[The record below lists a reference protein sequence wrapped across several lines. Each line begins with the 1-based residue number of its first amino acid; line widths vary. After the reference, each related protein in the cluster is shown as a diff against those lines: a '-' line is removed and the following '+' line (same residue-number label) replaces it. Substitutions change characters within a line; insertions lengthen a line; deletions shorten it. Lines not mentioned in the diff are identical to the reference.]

1 MLVKDVKKLVKNVIR
16 KFGSNNPFI
25 LCEALGIIVRFEDL
39 GNIRGVFL
47 SDKRKKIIH
56 VNCNLDSNIQRQV
69 CAHELGHA
77 LLHNVTNTVF
87 WDTHT
92 YLVTDK
98 IEAEAN
104 MFAAELL
111 IDDMILK
118 EFEGYSQ
125 DHIANI
131 LGVQERMV
139 EYKFTQLLKNHI
151 L

>member
-1 MLVKDVKKLVKNVIR
+1 MNDVKKLVKKVVR
-16 KFGSNNPFI
+16 KFGTSNPFN
-25 LCEALGIIVRFEDL
+25 LCEAFGIVVRYEDL
-39 GNIRGVFL
+39 GNIRGVYL

-56 VNCNLDSNIQRQV
+56 VNRNLDPNVQRQV

-98 IEAEAN
+98 IETEAN

-111 IDDMILK
+111 IDDSILK

-125 DHIANI
+125 DHVANI

-139 EYKFTQLLKNHI
+139 EYKFAQLLKNYM
-151 L
+151 